1 VEIAALCV
9 CVLFVQ
15 VLNEILDLRGS
26 GMLDSAGLAYG
37 ALEGIERKVLPGW
50 KEHGKTILSDR
61 GLGEDAL
68 RMMGM
73 KVPEM
78 ERLYQLIYAFSFGFA
93 EMMRDTTFQR
103 RHEDQGKLLL
113 SVLDV
118 HSTLLSEA
126 LDMTHHDLLGEM
138 YAAKDR
144 EIADLRRDKMNL
156 ERRMQSVESEIAWAH
171 EQARIA
177 QERLE
182 AAIKKAEAEVAE
194 ANKRARDAERGRFEA
209 EKAQAAAEA
218 LRDQALKEATTL
230 RARVAALEAENSRLL
245 FGWEKEKK
253 ERAEE
258 NAASAKAAAEAAA
271 SIAQLRHRLEEYS
284 RENNKLTAQVRD
296 LTSKL
301 EAETVA
307 RKAAEQSA
315 AEWHSM
321 YDQECERARQEAAQL
336 RAELHLLNA
345 RLTLLEKEMVERLAA
360 KDAEIAALLEQ
371 LRQLHAQLDQETRLR
386 RAAEEALAKV
396 EAELQLVCATLAAV
410 RAQLR
415 AMTEDRDR
423 LQKLCDELMRRVAEL
438 EASDSQKSA
447 IS

>member
-245 FGWEKEKK
+245 VGWEKEKK

>member
-182 AAIKKAEAEVAE
+182 AAIKKAEAEMAE

-209 EKAQAAAEA
+209 EKAQTAAETS
-218 LRDQALKEATTL
+218 RDQALKEATTL

-245 FGWEKEKK
+245 VGWEKEKK

-371 LRQLHAQLDQETRLR
+371 LRELHAQLDQETRLR

-438 EASDSQKSA
+438 EASDSQKSS
-447 IS
+447 I

>member
-1 VEIAALCV
+1 
-9 CVLFVQ
+9 
-15 VLNEILDLRGS
+15 
-26 GMLDSAGLAYG
+26 
-37 ALEGIERKVLPGW
+37 
-50 KEHGKTILSDR
+50 
-61 GLGEDAL
+61 
-68 RMMGM
+68 
-73 KVPEM
+73 
-78 ERLYQLIYAFSFGFA
+78 
-93 EMMRDTTFQR
+93 
-103 RHEDQGKLLL
+103 LLL

-138 YAAKDR
+138 YSAKDR

-194 ANKRARDAERGRFEA
+194 ANKRTRDAERGRFEA
-209 EKAQAAAEA
+209 EQAQAAAEA
-218 LRDQALKEATTL
+218 LRDQALKEAATL

-245 FGWEKEKK
+245 VGWEKEKK

-258 NAASAKAAAEAAA
+258 NAAAAKAAAEAAA
-271 SIAQLRHRLEEYS
+271 TIAQLRHRLEEYS

-301 EAETVA
+301 EAETIA

-360 KDAEIAALLEQ
+360 KDAEIAALIEQ

-386 RAAEEALAKV
+386 RAAEEARAKV

-438 EASDSQKSA
+438 EA
-447 IS
+447 

>member
-1 VEIAALCV
+1 MEIAALCV

-245 FGWEKEKK
+245 VGWEKEKK

>member
-1 VEIAALCV
+1 
-9 CVLFVQ
+9 
-15 VLNEILDLRGS
+15 
-26 GMLDSAGLAYG
+26 MLDSAGLAYG

>member
-182 AAIKKAEAEVAE
+182 AAIKKAEAEMAE

-209 EKAQAAAEA
+209 EKAQTAAETS
-218 LRDQALKEATTL
+218 RDQALKEATTL

-245 FGWEKEKK
+245 VGWEKEKK

-360 KDAEIAALLEQ
+360 KVAEIAALLEQ
-371 LRQLHAQLDQETRLR
+371 LRELHAQLDQETRLR

-438 EASDSQKSA
+438 EASDSQKSS
-447 IS
+447 I

>member
-1 VEIAALCV
+1 VGIAALCV
-9 CVLFVQ
+9 CVSFVQ

-438 EASDSQKSA
+438 EA
-447 IS
+447 

>member
-61 GLGEDAL
+61 GLGEDA
-68 RMMGM
+68 MGM

-245 FGWEKEKK
+245 VGWEKEKK

>member
-1 VEIAALCV
+1 
-9 CVLFVQ
+9 
-15 VLNEILDLRGS
+15 
-26 GMLDSAGLAYG
+26 MLDSAGLAYG

-209 EKAQAAAEA
+209 EQAQAAAED
-218 LRDQALKEATTL
+218 LRDQALKEATIL
-230 RARVAALEAENSRLL
+230 RARVEALEAENSRLL
-245 FGWEKEKK
+245 AGWEKEKK

-258 NAASAKAAAEAAA
+258 NAAAAKAAAEAAA

-284 RENNKLTAQVRD
+284 RENNKLMAQVRD

-315 AEWHSM
+315 AEWQSM
-321 YDQECERARQEAAQL
+321 YNQECQRALQEAAQL

-360 KDAEIAALLEQ
+360 KDAEIVALLEQ

-386 RAAEEALAKV
+386 RAAEEARAKV

-438 EASDSQKSA
+438 EASDAYKCPIA
-447 IS
+447 

>member
-1 VEIAALCV
+1 MGIAALCV
-9 CVLFVQ
+9 CVSFVQ

-438 EASDSQKSA
+438 EA
-447 IS
+447 

>member
-1 VEIAALCV
+1 VGIAALCV
-9 CVLFVQ
+9 CVSFVQ

-138 YAAKDR
+138 YSAKDR

-194 ANKRARDAERGRFEA
+194 ANKRTRDAERGRFEA
-209 EKAQAAAEA
+209 EQAQAAAEA
-218 LRDQALKEATTL
+218 LRDQALKEAATL

-245 FGWEKEKK
+245 VGWEKEKK

-258 NAASAKAAAEAAA
+258 NAAAAKAAAEAAA
-271 SIAQLRHRLEEYS
+271 TIAQLRHRLEEYS

-301 EAETVA
+301 EAETIA

-360 KDAEIAALLEQ
+360 KDAEIAALIEQ

-386 RAAEEALAKV
+386 RAAEEARAKV

-438 EASDSQKSA
+438 EA
-447 IS
+447 

>member
-1 VEIAALCV
+1 
-9 CVLFVQ
+9 
-15 VLNEILDLRGS
+15 
-26 GMLDSAGLAYG
+26 
-37 ALEGIERKVLPGW
+37 
-50 KEHGKTILSDR
+50 
-61 GLGEDAL
+61 
-68 RMMGM
+68 MMGM

-245 FGWEKEKK
+245 VGWEKEKK

-345 RLTLLEKEMVERLAA
+345 QLTLLEKEMVERLAA